1 MSSRQSL
8 QHVAS
13 RKLLAQITSP
23 PNSNTFTPL
32 AVPPQVAL
40 TQDTV
45 SPVPTLE
52 FPFGTS
58 CNPLDA
64 SGTTT
69 CSGLFRVPTYTVSIA
84 VVCIGGG
91 GNGVRFSRRRGGVA
105 TDASQAR
112 CGTINGTNTTDP
124 NCTDTYGGG
133 GGGALT
139 FANLNSGNDFPFV
152 TDSSAPYYFN
162 GATLLAGKLHP
173 L

>member
-1 MSSRQSL
+1 MFSRLSL

-52 FPFGTS
+52 FPFGTY

-91 GNGVRFSRRRGGVA
+91 GNGVRF
-105 TDASQAR
+105 
-112 CGTINGTNTTDP
+112 
-124 NCTDTYGGG
+124 
-133 GGGALT
+133 
-139 FANLNSGNDFPFV
+139 
-152 TDSSAPYYFN
+152 
-162 GATLLAGKLHP
+162 
-173 L
+173 